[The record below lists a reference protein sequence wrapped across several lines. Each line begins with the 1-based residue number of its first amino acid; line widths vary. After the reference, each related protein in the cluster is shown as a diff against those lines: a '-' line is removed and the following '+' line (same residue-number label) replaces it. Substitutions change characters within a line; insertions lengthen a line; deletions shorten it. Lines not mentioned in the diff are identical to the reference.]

1 MKTQIK
7 KPEYIIHASFGGDWT
22 VEVCRS
28 EEHKSSAS
36 WGNLLARPVC

>member
-7 KPEYIIHASFGGDWT
+7 KPEYFHASFGGDWT

-28 EEHKSSAS
+28 EEHTSSAN
-36 WGNLLARPVC
+36 WGNLLASPVC